1 MSKPTETR
9 TYRQLRRTVA
19 SLLEEGRERARQAVE
34 RERAITYW
42 RVGEAI
48 HTHALGEAPR
58 APFGDGAMKRLAKDV
73 GVPQQRLYEAL
84 KFYRCFPIFRA
95 SGKLTWSHYLGL
107 LKLPSDEARHY
118 YERAAIDGHWSVKEL
133 VGKIEDRTY
142 ARHLEVEASVP
153 EVALEK
159 PLVAQRGEVGLYRV
173 KHPPGQAQSGLF
185 LDVGFGHFWKVRQ
198 RRTEFEEGDLVRA
211 RQRSDGAWKI
221 VKAEGASSRRLFTH
235 VMLVARVVD
244 GDTMTVTMTL
254 PSGDVLYDRL
264 RLRGI
269 DTPEMQTKAG
279 HRAKAFVEDRLGG
292 CDFIVVKTSKTPGR
306 YGRYIADVYYDAE
319 ERDPSSVAATGTY
332 LNRELVE
339 VGLAERL
346 GN

>member
-9 TYRQLRRTVA
+9 SYRQLRRTVA

-42 RVGEAI
+42 RVGEVI
-48 HTHALGEAPR
+48 HTHALGAARR

-84 KFYRCFPIFRA
+84 KFYRCFPIFRT

-107 LKLPSDEARHY
+107 LKLPSEEARRY
-118 YERAAIDGHWSVKEL
+118 YEQAAIDGCWSVKEL
-133 VGKIEDRTY
+133 VEKIEDRTY
-142 ARHLEVEASVP
+142 ARHLEPVATVP
-153 EVALEK
+153 DSAK
-159 PLVAQRGEVGLYRV
+159 PLVAQRGEIGLYRV
-173 KHPPGQAQSGLF
+173 KQPPGQKRSGLF
-185 LDVGFGHFWKVRQ
+185 LDLGFGHFWSLGTTVGKSTVTRD
-198 RRTEFEEGDLVRA
+198 RFKEGDLVRA
-211 RQRSDGAWKI
+211 RQRSDGAWTI
-221 VKAEGASSRRLFTH
+221 VRAEDATSRRLFTH
-235 VMLVARVVD
+235 VMSVARVVD
-244 GDTMTVTMTL
+244 GDTLTVTMTL

-279 HRAKAFVEDRLGG
+279 QRAKTFVEDRLGG
-292 CDFIVVKTSKTPGR
+292 CEFIVVKTLKTPGR

-319 ERDPSSVAATGTY
+319 ERVVKS
-332 LNRELVE
+332 
-339 VGLAERL
+339 
-346 GN
+346 